1 MSDDPTIT
9 DPDKYKAIFENDR
22 VRVLE
27 YRDTPGAK
35 TNRHRHPDSVLCTLS
50 SFQRRIHLDDGAR
63 DVDFREGHVT
73 WLPAQTHVGENT
85 GTTDTHVILVELKDP
100 PQAG

>member
-9 DPDKYKAIFENDR
+9 DPDKYVAVYENER

-35 TNRHRHPDSVLCTLS
+35 TNRHRHPDSVVCAVT
-50 SFQRRIHLDDGAR
+50 SFRRKVHTDAGVR
-63 DVDFREGHVT
+63 DVALEAGQVM
-73 WLPAQTHVGENT
+73 WLPAQEHVGENC
-85 GTTDTHVILVELKDP
+85 GLTDTHVILVELKS
-100 PQAG
+100 